1 MYHKAFDNGNW
12 QGDWKG
18 MTGKFKSVPP
28 RSRGAKAVSMYLVSE
43 RTMEFGSNTTVTI
56 SSLEVGDLL
65 AESSRHA
72 KRFGTVWDF
81 VDF

>member
-1 MYHKAFDNGNW
+1 M
-12 QGDWKG
+12 Q
-18 MTGKFKSVPP
+18 
-28 RSRGAKAVSMYLVSE
+28 
-43 RTMEFGSNTTVTI
+43 FGSNTTVTI
-56 SSLEVGDLL
+56 SSLEVENLS